1 MGLNANITGLLLVGV
16 WRMPVLFFQDSSP
29 NYYAVTTI
37 MADGKALAEH
47 VEESNYQSPTES
59 SSEKD
64 QYVF

>member
-1 MGLNANITGLLLVGV
+1 
-16 WRMPVLFFQDSSP
+16 MPVLFFQDSSP

-47 VEESNYQSPTES
+47 VEESNYQTPTES